1 MVTAHDQ
8 AASPNPQ
15 PSSAQL
21 ICVMGAK
28 GGVGTTTVAV
38 NLAVSLRQRF
48 SSPVLLLDWDFA
60 GGTAAPLLGVT
71 ARYSLRDLL
80 GRPSECDSYLF
91 LRSLSE
97 SSCGVCVLPNGYE
110 GWQQAV
116 GSPAQLAHMARLAV
130 QTHSLIVADIGR
142 ASGEHAAP
150 ILNRAT
156 TVVLV
161 STPNVEAMLRAGRIV
176 WMVDSSPLQATR
188 RLFVVNCTRGA
199 DRPVLEEAQRQLRR
213 QIDLM
218 IPRDDNHVTL
228 AAERGRPVVTTAPS
242 GPFSRTIRDLE
253 RLVLGTDG
261 DKTIP
266 SESSWFHQLSS
277 WFPRRK
283 AA

>member
-1 MVTAHDQ
+1 MKVPNQPT
-8 AASPNPQ
+8 SPSPL
-15 PSSAQL
+15 PSSTQL

-38 NLAVSLRQRF
+38 NLAVSLRHRF
-48 SSPVLLLDWDFA
+48 STTVLLLDWDFA

-80 GRPSECDSYLF
+80 NRPSECDSYSF

-97 SSCGVCVLPNGYE
+97 SSYGVCVLPNGHE
-110 GWQQAV
+110 GWQPPA
-116 GSPAQLAHMARLAV
+116 GSSTQLDHLAQLAV
-130 QTHSLIVADIGR
+130 QTNSLIVADIGR

-161 STPNVEAMLRAGRIV
+161 STPNVEAMLRAGRMG

-188 RLFVVNCTRGA
+188 RLFVVNCARDA
-199 DRPVLEEAQRQLRR
+199 DRPVLTEAQRQLRR
-213 QIDLM
+213 RIDLV
-218 IPRDDNHVTL
+218 IPRDDNRVTL
-228 AAERGRPVVTTAPS
+228 AAERGQPVMIMAATC
-242 GPFSRTIRDLE
+242 PFSQAIRKLE
-253 RLVLGTDG
+253 GLTLGTDG
-261 DKTIP
+261 DQAAGA
-266 SESSWFHQLSS
+266 ESSWSHRLSS